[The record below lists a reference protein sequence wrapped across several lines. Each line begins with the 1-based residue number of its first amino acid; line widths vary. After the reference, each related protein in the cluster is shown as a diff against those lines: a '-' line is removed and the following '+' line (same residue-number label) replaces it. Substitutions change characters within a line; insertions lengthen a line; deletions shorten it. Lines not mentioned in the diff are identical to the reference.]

1 MLIFWRTSMLKPS
14 VIQKDVQRYWNKH
27 NVTDHRNFHKV
38 SESIN
43 MMNWRDQSYLYYKDL
58 MPTNNAS
65 GKVILDY
72 GCGPGHDLVGF
83 SLNSEPK
90 KLIAMDVSN
99 ASIVEA
105 KQRLLLHG
113 KEVEFHEID
122 VASSFIPLEDRS
134 VDLIHCSGVLHHT
147 ENPDVILKE
156 FHRILKENG
165 KIQIMVYNYE
175 SIWVHLYVAYEIMI
189 NDGSLKNNIL
199 RKIGLKQYPKS
210 LTEAFK
216 TTTDGV
222 SCPISRFYKKEEF
235 ISLLKNSGLRGVYK
249 GASISIWMEMNRLSK
264 RLQAIADQKLDS
276 ISRQFLYDL
285 TFDNRGA
292 PIYNG
297 NVAGIGGCYSAKLA

>member
-1 MLIFWRTSMLKPS
+1 MLKTS
-14 VIQKDVQRYWNKH
+14 AIQKDVQRYWNKH
-27 NVTDHRNFHKV
+27 NVTDHRKFHKV

-43 MMNWRDQSYLYYKDL
+43 MMDWRDQSYLYYKEL
-58 MPTNNAS
+58 MPTNKAS

-83 SLNSEPK
+83 SLNSDPK
-90 KLIAMDVSN
+90 KLIAMDVSK

-122 VASSFIPLEDRS
+122 ITSSFIPLEDRS

-147 ENPDVILKE
+147 ENPDIILKE
-156 FHRILKENG
+156 FRRILKESG

-175 SIWVHLYVAYEIMI
+175 SIWVHLYVAYELMI
-189 NDGSLKNNIL
+189 NDGSLKNKIL

-216 TTTDGV
+216 ITTDGS

-235 ISLLKNSGLRGVYK
+235 ISLLKNAGLCGVYK
-249 GASISIWMEMNRLSK
+249 GASISIWMEMSRLSK
-264 RLQAIADQKLDS
+264 RFQAISDQRLDRT
-276 ISRQFLYDL
+276 SRQFLYDL

-297 NVAGIGGCYSAKLA
+297 NVAGIGGCYSAKLS